1 MFEGLVHRVLV
12 GYLGRYVK
20 NIQKDQLKLSL
31 WNEEVLLENV
41 ELIPEAFDYLQLPFA
56 IKLGKV
62 GRLSIK
68 ISWKKL
74 GWDHPIIIVLEDVFI
89 CASQRDEHEWSM
101 EVVERREFA
110 GKKAQLAAAELAKI
124 SRRVC
129 DNQAGKSFI
138 SYITAKVLDSIQ
150 LSVRNFHIQ
159 YKDIQV
165 DSSRVLLGVTFS
177 SLTIKQNL
185 VGSSGEKVAGSQ
197 VNKSVNIQG
206 LQIYCTTCK
215 GDADSASSDYV
226 ENSGFWCNGIF
237 ECHKFDHLLKP
248 FDVTLSLV
256 VNRVG
261 KLDSQLAQYSFR
273 AEISGLEMSVNE
285 IQLRELLMLSDYI
298 SVSHLREKYGRYRPW
313 GHSLSRKHNGWQ
325 LLWWH
330 YAQESVLSDVR
341 RKLRKT
347 SWRYLG
353 QRLNSRRRYISLYK
367 IKLDLLQQ
375 EESINEYILG
385 ELEQMEKEFDI
396 DDILSYRSAAE
407 SELQEVLSNWSSS
420 NMKTNSANVNVEKS
434 RNDEQSLGKS
444 QGWLN
449 WLSRGM
455 LGAGGTDDSTQF
467 SGVISDEVIKDIYEA
482 TKFHP
487 SVLSSE
493 DVDDNDKM
501 FTCAIK
507 LTIRQFT
514 ACLQS
519 KYSGRGIADFI
530 FEDTIIECKLWEDL
544 AAIAFFI
551 KSGKMVYP
559 SNERAILQTG
569 MNLAEHYAHEDEP
582 SSCRIQVN
590 ISSKQE
596 VELSVKVMLQPL
608 EVTYDVEFFLNFIE
622 FFTILKTFEFQ
633 SKRVL
638 WSFNGFTDTKT
649 RLSSKAEYALLGQR
663 KLRWDVRILDT
674 TINVPGN
681 AISERC
687 TLALKLGSLLYTSKY
702 DPELIASTTQ
712 EQPKTMKPL
721 SNSAFLAEFLKEY
734 QVQDLYNCFSV
745 ELENLELELVFP
757 QVAQTISILEI
768 ISASITFV
776 VCTISDESILN
787 QAEVYINL
795 PSVNAKFSPSIYE
808 SILGLVAHLDD
819 LGSTT
824 SSRML
829 KNPYSLDVL
838 SNQPSVSTFGFS
850 VSAKLKSLSC
860 HVDLADDKETSS
872 DLMLFLQGLD
882 IWYSHTGSEECFVCT
897 KALKITT
904 SCLKG
909 ETDSCILFS
918 CGNQLTSDVGHHQYL
933 DSQLINEDESCC
945 SKGASMKA
953 PFHLHYEA
961 HTSEGSVFHDCR
973 ACLNDADF
981 HCYPHVIGLLV
992 GFFKQLSAYDVSF
1005 RSDKPVSAQNS
1016 GISSKKP
1023 CFSFERFGYSN
1034 FSDTGCFDH
1043 DSIPLDYFPFITVS
1057 NSSPLV
1063 SLETLCHSV
1072 HNWRKSFTLRDRK
1085 CTSPKFSLR
1094 KDSVISSVSPVTHKS
1109 VRDEFPASK
1118 HSCDANVLNIDAS
1131 LCGVRIHF
1139 HDSSCIIATVVVPSF
1154 RSSLILQEDF
1164 MDLMCSTE
1172 GLLLTSSWWTK
1183 TFKGFLWGPSL
1194 PSPSSVLNLRV
1205 RKGAGTST
1213 SQLEV
1218 SIGVQHVHCFLPPE
1232 YLAIIIGYFSL
1243 SEWSSNL
1250 SDQPVTENYDFIET
1264 EKGSPAIYKFE
1275 ILDSSLIFPVEQ
1287 DDHQF
1292 LSLELPQT
1300 YCSFILECSS
1310 DDVLRGIPSEC
1321 VVPAQNLSKENHSL
1335 NLFGR
1340 DILMSL
1346 ISYQRDEFGNTMLN
1360 NDTTCQN
1367 IPLIAPLTADIWVRL
1382 PCESESCLNGS
1393 ASTSIMLRIA
1403 DCKVQVHDCG
1413 SLDGF
1418 EAVMD
1423 VINQFSLVEYLSR
1436 CFSSNV
1442 IEFYQLKR
1450 SLKDNGEAPPI
1461 ASGTTFTDVRCCID
1475 SLSIILYQLKRDS
1488 ILEKPIM
1495 KVDMQFICSVSL
1507 IDETPKDLDLKFSYL
1522 TVHSLL
1528 NSVKMVQC
1536 HDALSASSPFHICF
1550 SKSIEGDNEF
1560 HISLPSLSIWLH
1572 YLDWSTVIDFY
1583 NSYSKRSDEVAARKS
1598 SSNSPSKDMALP
1610 AQNLLLNKSLES
1622 CQAKEHK
1629 KPDSPVTLRSEN
1641 IGLMV
1646 HFPVG
1651 AIQTSLSA
1659 DASEGKKGKYI
1670 VVTAHSRNS
1679 ELLVIGKTVKLKSI
1693 LEKTNASLKIHEERS
1708 IITRPLFQTSQV
1720 TVMSDIHNDQMDVV
1734 NVGLEIQVDRLDVW
1748 LSYHVF
1754 CFWYGVRFDIPEARS
1769 SHSSFPSVDCRIQSR
1784 KTSFLVSD
1792 ERWSCGIPLLE
1803 ILMRNFFLHVVMSGS
1818 NVESRMTSDLEVNYN
1833 NFQKVIW
1840 EPFLEP
1846 WKFEMSLFR
1855 RHKLNT
1861 LLNSSIIM
1869 DINLTSIAPL
1879 NMNVTESLIE
1889 CVFRTVEM
1897 VQDAQHPMEPTDCC
1911 ENEQSLNSQI
1921 TETTGGG
1928 RYAPYILQ
1936 NLTSLP
1942 LVYHVFQG
1950 LVNADE
1956 LGATE
1961 MVDGVTVPP
1970 GASVPIYLNETPEKQ
1985 LFRFRPADSS
1995 DRLNERQSSGVVHH
2009 FMCIQLE
2016 GMSLPSAAVSMDFVG
2031 LTCFEVNFSKASN
2044 KVEVGKRGD
2053 LRKMARN
2060 GEGNVKSNTNKGFA
2074 VPVVFDVSMQRYSKL
2089 LRLYSTVIISNLTSV
2104 PLELRF
2110 DIPFGLSP
2118 KILDPIY
2125 PGQEVPLPLHLAEA
2139 GRLRWHPLGSSYLWS
2154 EVHDLSNILSQEI
2167 NFGILRSSV
2176 CYPSHPSSDPFRCCI
2191 SVQNVSVPLSGQT
2204 EKGPYPSPSSSVKQS
2219 TESCTNERKQSKQRL
2234 IHQVTLSTPL
2244 ILVSYLPDAVSLTV
2258 ESGGVTCTE
2267 VLSEVET
2274 SFHHA
2279 DPSHDLDLK
2288 FHMQGFK
2295 AFSVSFPR
2303 AETFSAMAKYS
2314 GTKFSFIESL
2324 TFDPMI
2330 ADCGPLYVTIE
2341 KTMDAVS
2348 GARKIF
2354 IYVPFLL
2361 YNCTGIPLNI
2371 SDSDGETKGFHY
2383 SIPSCY
2389 LIEQELLQDRKDGL
2403 SLLSASQDSYVLDT
2417 QNADRR
2423 SSSVENHIVF
2433 SRKNV
2438 NPHVDRFMYKPVVL
2452 SGFCKSF
2459 HEKSEKHDLGGEKAW
2474 RSMSSTVESS
2484 SRSSDIDDTECRKLR
2499 AYMYSPAISSLT
2511 EVMVRVRCMP
2521 EHGRKGETNSSW
2533 SEPFLLVPTT
2543 GSSTVLIPQS
2553 LPYSAFI
2560 ISVTSSA
2567 LAGPFAGRTQAITFQ
2582 PRYVISNACK
2592 RDLCFKQK
2600 GTDLFVQL
2608 GIGEHSHL
2616 HWTDRT
2622 RDLLVSVRFNEP
2634 GWQWSGSFLPDRLG
2648 DTQVK
2653 MRNYIS
2659 GSVNMIR
2666 VEIQNADVSIGD
2678 EKVIGSLHGNSGTN
2692 LILLSDDD
2700 TGFMPYR
2707 IDNFSKERLRIY
2719 QQRCETFDTTVHPYS
2734 SCPYAWDEP
2743 YYPHR
2748 LTVEVPGERIVG
2760 LYALDDLR
2768 EYSPVHLKSTFE
2780 KPERTLLLSTYADGA
2795 TKVLSIVDS
2804 EYHNVKD
2811 LKNPSSS
2818 PFRVNSK
2825 YEQKQEHFVDYTEK
2839 FSLAISSI
2847 GISMVNAYPQELL
2860 FACAKDITL
2869 DLLQSLDQQKLSF
2882 EMSSLQMDNQLRAT
2896 PYPVVLSFNPENR
2909 KNAASQ
2915 RVKDDV
2921 AKVKSEPVVYLVIST
2936 WKKKDISL
2944 LSFEYINL
2952 SVANFR
2958 LELEQELILSFLDF
2972 FKSVSSSFHSK
2983 TVPISDL
2990 AFYPHVHN
2998 VGFTHIQTYESVR
3011 NGQRQ
3016 PHGVDLFEFSENRLY
3031 SLSLPSVVPIGAPW
3045 QKIYL
3050 LARRQKKI
3058 YVELFDL
3065 APIKFTF
3072 SFSSSP
3078 WMLRNGFLT
3087 SGDSVIH
3094 RGLMA
3099 LADVEGA
3106 RIHLKQ
3112 LTISHQMASWES
3124 MQDILIRHYARQ
3136 LLHEMYKI
3144 FGSAGVIG
3152 NPMGFARSLGLGIR
3166 DFLSVPAKSILQSPT
3181 GLITGMAQ
3189 GTTSLL
3195 SNTVYALSD
3204 ATTQFSKAAHKGLVA
3219 FTFDDQSRMEKQRK
3233 GVDSH
3238 SKGVINEVLEGLT
3251 GLLQSP
3257 IKEVEKHGLPGVVSG
3272 IALGVTGLV
3281 ARPAASILE
3290 VTGKTAQSIR
3300 NRSRLYQIGYQRYR
3314 VRLPRP
3320 LSRELPLRPYSLEEA
3335 VGTSVLMDVDDDGLK
3350 LKDEVFVMCKSLKQ
3364 AGKFV
3369 VITERL
3375 MLIVSCPNLVE
3386 LGKPE
3391 FRGVPIDPE
3400 WLIESE
3406 IGLDSVIHVDTS
3418 DGVVHIVGSSSD
3430 GLVRQNLSKKGTR
3443 IKQWSN
3449 PLTRLPLLQTNLEL
3463 VSEKDGE
3470 DLLQML
3476 LFIIEQGKARGWGR
3490 GYLVH
3495 KSNIIRKED
3504 HSLHIAR

>member
-1 MFEGLVHRVLV
+1 
-12 GYLGRYVK
+12 
-20 NIQKDQLKLSL
+20 
-31 WNEEVLLENV
+31 
-41 ELIPEAFDYLQLPFA
+41 
-56 IKLGKV
+56 
-62 GRLSIK
+62 
-68 ISWKKL
+68 
-74 GWDHPIIIVLEDVFI
+74 
-89 CASQRDEHEWSM
+89 
-101 EVVERREFA
+101 
-110 GKKAQLAAAELAKI
+110 
-124 SRRVC
+124 
-129 DNQAGKSFI
+129 
-138 SYITAKVLDSIQ
+138 
-150 LSVRNFHIQ
+150 
-159 YKDIQV
+159 
-165 DSSRVLLGVTFS
+165 
-177 SLTIKQNL
+177 
-185 VGSSGEKVAGSQ
+185 
-197 VNKSVNIQG
+197 
-206 LQIYCTTCK
+206 
-215 GDADSASSDYV
+215 
-226 ENSGFWCNGIF
+226 
-237 ECHKFDHLLKP
+237 
-248 FDVTLSLV
+248 
-256 VNRVG
+256 
-261 KLDSQLAQYSFR
+261 
-273 AEISGLEMSVNE
+273 
-285 IQLRELLMLSDYI
+285 
-298 SVSHLREKYGRYRPW
+298 
-313 GHSLSRKHNGWQ
+313 
-325 LLWWH
+325 
-330 YAQESVLSDVR
+330 
-341 RKLRKT
+341 
-347 SWRYLG
+347 
-353 QRLNSRRRYISLYK
+353 
-367 IKLDLLQQ
+367 
-375 EESINEYILG
+375 
-385 ELEQMEKEFDI
+385 MEKEFDI

-407 SELQEVLSNWSSS
+407 CELQEVLSNPSSL
-420 NMKTNSANVNVEKS
+420 NMRTNGANATAEKS

-482 TKFHP
+482 TEFHP
-487 SVLSSE
+487 SVLSSGN
-493 DVDDNDKM
+493 VDANDKM

-507 LTIRQFT
+507 LSIRQFT
-514 ACLQS
+514 ACLQN
-519 KYSGRGIADFI
+519 KYSGQGIADLI
-530 FEDTIIECKLWEDL
+530 FEDTVIECKLWEEL
-544 AAIAFFI
+544 AAIACFI

-559 SNERAILQTG
+559 SNGRAILQIG
-569 MNLAEHYAHEDEP
+569 RNLAEHYLHEDEL
-582 SSCRIQVN
+582 SSCRILVN

-596 VELSVKVMLQPL
+596 VELSVKGMLQPL

-622 FFTILKTFEFQ
+622 FFTILNTFDFQ

-638 WSFNGFTDTKT
+638 WSFNGFKDTKT
-649 RLSSKAEYALLGQR
+649 RLSSKAEYTMSSQG
-663 KLRWDVRILDT
+663 KLRWDVRILDI
-674 TINVPGN
+674 TINVPGH
-681 AISERC
+681 AISEPC
-687 TLALKLGSLLYTSKY
+687 TLALQLGSLLYTSKY
-702 DPELIASTTQ
+702 DPESIVSTTQ
-712 EQPKTMKPL
+712 EEKPL
-721 SNSAFLAEFLKEY
+721 SNSAFLAEFFNKF

-745 ELENLELELVFP
+745 KLENFELKLVFP
-757 QVAQTISILEI
+757 QVARTISILEKFC
-768 ISASITFV
+768 ASITLV
-776 VCTISDESILN
+776 SCIISDESILK

-795 PSVNAKFSPSIYE
+795 PSVVANFSPSIYE
-808 SILGLVAHLDD
+808 SIQALVAHLDN
-819 LGSTT
+819 LSSTT
-824 SSRML
+824 SSQML
-829 KNPYSLDVL
+829 KNPYSLNVL
-838 SNQPSVSTFGFS
+838 SNQPTVSTFGFS
-850 VSAKLKSLSC
+850 VSAKLKSLSFR
-860 HVDLADDKETSS
+860 VDLADDEESS
-872 DLMLFLQGLD
+872 SVLMLLLQELD
-882 IWYSHTGSEECFVCT
+882 IWYSHTESEECFVCT
-897 KALKITT
+897 KALKMTC
-904 SCLKG
+904 CLKG
-909 ETDSCILFS
+909 ETDSCVLFS
-918 CGNQLTSDVGHHQYL
+918 SGNQFASDVAHHQYL
-933 DSQLINEDESCC
+933 GIEVINEDENCC
-945 SKGASMKA
+945 NKGASMKA
-953 PFHLHYEA
+953 PFHLHYEG
-961 HTSEGSVFHDCR
+961 HRSVDSVFHECR
-973 ACLNDADF
+973 VCLNDADV
-981 HCYPHVIGLLV
+981 HCYPHIIGLLV
-992 GFFKQLSAYDVSF
+992 GFCEKLSSCDVSF
-1005 RSDKPVSAQNS
+1005 RCDLPVSAQNS
-1016 GISSKKP
+1016 RVASKKP
-1023 CFSFERFGYSN
+1023 CFWFERFGYSN

-1043 DSIPLDYFPFITVS
+1043 DSIPLDYFPFITIS
-1057 NSSPLV
+1057 NSSSLV
-1063 SLETLCHSV
+1063 SLESSLCHSIP
-1072 HNWRKSFTLRDRK
+1072 NLRKSFRLRDTK
-1085 CTSPKFSLR
+1085 FTGPKFSLR
-1094 KDSVISSVSPVTHKS
+1094 KESTISYISPVMHKS
-1109 VRDEFPASK
+1109 GRDEFPAPEG
-1118 HSCDANVLNIDAS
+1118 SCDANISKIDAS
-1131 LCGVRIHF
+1131 LCGVKIHF
-1139 HDSSCIIATVVVPSF
+1139 HDSSSIIATITIPTS
-1154 RSSLILQEDF
+1154 RSSLLLQQDF
-1164 MDLMCSTE
+1164 MDLLCSTE

-1183 TFKGFLWGPSL
+1183 NLKGFLWGPSL
-1194 PSPSSVLNLRV
+1194 SNLSSVLNLRV
-1205 RKGAGTST
+1205 RKGAGSLS

-1243 SEWSSNL
+1243 SDWSSSL
-1250 SDQPVTENYDFIET
+1250 SEQPVTANCDFTET

-1275 ILDSSLIFPVEQ
+1275 ILDSTLIFPVEQ

-1292 LSLELPQT
+1292 LSIELPQI
-1300 YCSFILECSS
+1300 YCNFILECSS
-1310 DDVLRGIPSEC
+1310 DDVLRGIPCEC
-1321 VVPAQNLSKENHSL
+1321 MVPAHKLAKENNSL

-1340 DILMSL
+1340 DVLMSL
-1346 ISYQRDEFGNTMLN
+1346 ISYQSDEYGNIMLN
-1360 NDTTCQN
+1360 NDTACQN
-1367 IPLIAPLTADIWVRL
+1367 IPLIAPLTADIWARL
-1382 PCESESCLNGS
+1382 PCESESCLNSSGS
-1393 ASTSIMLRIA
+1393 TCIMFRIA
-1403 DCKVQVHDCG
+1403 NCQVHIDDCS
-1413 SLDGF
+1413 SLDGVG
-1418 EAVMD
+1418 AVLD
-1423 VINQFSLVEYLSR
+1423 VINQFSLVEYQSK
-1436 CFSSNV
+1436 CFSSD
-1442 IEFYQLKR
+1442 ILGFYQLMR
-1450 SLKDNGEAPPI
+1450 SPKENGAALPI
-1461 ASGTTFTDVRCCID
+1461 ASGTVFTDARCYID
-1475 SLSIILYQLKRDS
+1475 SLSITLYQSKRDS
-1488 ILEKPIM
+1488 ILGKPIT
-1495 KVDMQFICSVSL
+1495 KVDMQFKCSVSL
-1507 IDETPKDLDLKFSYL
+1507 INETPTDLDLRFSYL

-1528 NSVKMVQC
+1528 NSVMIAQC
-1536 HDALSASSPFHICF
+1536 RDPLSASSAFHICF
-1550 SKSIEGDNEF
+1550 SKSSEGDNEF
-1560 HISLPSLSIWLH
+1560 HISLPSLNIWLH
-1572 YLDWSTVIDFY
+1572 FADWSTVIDFY
-1583 NSYSKRSDEVAARKS
+1583 NSYLEKSDEAEAMKS
-1598 SSNSPSKDMALP
+1598 SSNSPSKDMAHP
-1610 AQNLLLNKSLES
+1610 VSQNSLLNKSSES

-1629 KPDSPVTLRSEN
+1629 KLDSLVVTLRSEN
-1641 IGLMV
+1641 IGLMIHV
-1646 HFPVG
+1646 PVG
-1651 AIQTSLSA
+1651 AIETSLPS
-1659 DASEGKKGKYI
+1659 DASEGKNSKYI

-1679 ELLVIGKTVKLKSI
+1679 ELLVIGRTVKLKSI
-1693 LEKTNASLKIHEERS
+1693 LEKTNASLKTHEDRS
-1708 IITRPLFQTSQV
+1708 IITRPFFQTSQV
-1720 TVMSDIHNDQMDVV
+1720 TVTTEIHNDQMDDAV
-1734 NVGLEIQVDRLDVW
+1734 VGLEIQVDRLDVW

-1754 CFWYGVRFDIPEARS
+1754 CFWYGAQFDIPEARS
-1769 SHSSFPSVDCRIQSR
+1769 SHSSFGSVDCKIQSR
-1784 KTSFLVSD
+1784 KISLLISD

-1803 ILMRNFFLHVVMSGS
+1803 ILMRNFFLHVVNAGS
-1818 NVESRMTSDLEVNYN
+1818 SLESRMASDLEVNYN
-1833 NFQKVIW
+1833 NFQKVVW

-1846 WKFEMSLFR
+1846 WKFQISLFR
-1855 RHKLNT
+1855 RHKMST
-1861 LLNSSIIM
+1861 LLNSSIIT
-1869 DINLTSIAPL
+1869 DINLSSTAPL
-1879 NMNVTESLIE
+1879 NLNVTESLIE
-1889 CVFRTVEM
+1889 CVSRTVEM
-1897 VQDAQHPMEPTDCC
+1897 VQDAQHPMEPADCC
-1911 ENEQSLNSQI
+1911 ENEKSLNSQI
-1921 TETTGGG
+1921 IETTGGG

-1942 LVYHVFQG
+1942 LVYHVFQE

-1956 LGATE
+1956 LGASE
-1961 MVDGVTVPP
+1961 MEDGVTVQP

-2016 GMSLPSAAVSMDFVG
+2016 GMSLPSASVSMDFVG
-2031 LTCFEVNFSKASN
+2031 LTCFEVDFSKASN
-2044 KVEVGKRGD
+2044 KVEVEKRGD
-2053 LRKMARN
+2053 LSKLARN
-2060 GEGNVKSNTNKGFA
+2060 GEGNVRSNANSGFS

-2089 LRLYSTVIISNLTSV
+2089 LRLYSTVIVSNLTSV

-2110 DIPFGLSP
+2110 DIPFGLAP

-2154 EVHDLSNILSQEI
+2154 EVHDLSNILSQEM
-2167 NFGILRSSV
+2167 NTGILRSFV

-2191 SVQNVSVPLSGQT
+2191 SVQNVSVPLSCKT
-2204 EKGPYPSPSSSVKQS
+2204 EKGPSPYPSSTSKQS
-2219 TESCTNERKQSKQRL
+2219 TESCNNDRKQSKQRL
-2234 IHQVTLSTPL
+2234 IHQVTLSSPL
-2244 ILVSYLPDAVSLTV
+2244 VLTSYLPDAVSVTV
-2258 ESGGVTCTE
+2258 ESGGVMCTE
-2267 VLSEVET
+2267 VLSKVET
-2274 SFHHA
+2274 SFHHV

-2288 FHMQGFK
+2288 FCMQGCK
-2295 AFSVSFPR
+2295 ASSVKFPR

-2314 GTKFSFIESL
+2314 GTKFSLIETM
-2324 TFDPMI
+2324 TFNPI
-2330 ADCGPLYVTIE
+2330 SDCGPLYVTME
-2341 KTMDAVS
+2341 KTMDAFS
-2348 GARKIF
+2348 GVRKIF

-2361 YNCTGIPLNI
+2361 YNCTGLPLNI
-2371 SDSDGETKGFHY
+2371 SESDGEIKGFHY

-2389 LIEQELLQDRKDGL
+2389 LVEQELLQDRKDGL
-2403 SLLSASQDSYVLDT
+2403 SLLSANWDSCVLDT
-2417 QNADRR
+2417 QNADPR
-2423 SSSVENHIVF
+2423 SSFVDNHIVF
-2433 SRKNV
+2433 SRKNAD
-2438 NPHVDRFMYKPVVL
+2438 PHVDRFMYKPVVL

-2459 HEKSEKHDLGGEKAW
+2459 HEKSQNHDLVGHKAS
-2474 RSMSSTVESS
+2474 RSMSSTVEST
-2484 SRSSDIDDTECRKLR
+2484 SRSSGIVDTGYGKLR
-2499 AYMYSPAISSLT
+2499 AYMYSPAISSLS
-2511 EVMVRVRCMP
+2511 EVMVRVRCLP
-2521 EHGRKGETNSSW
+2521 ERGREGQANSSW

-2582 PRYVISNACK
+2582 PRYVISNACR

-2600 GTDLFVQL
+2600 GTDVFVQL

-2719 QQRCETFDTTVHPYS
+2719 QQRCETFDTTIQMYS

-2748 LTVEVPGERIVG
+2748 LTVEVPGERIIG

-2780 KPERTLLLSTYADGA
+2780 KPERTLILSSYADGV
-2795 TKVLSIVDS
+2795 TKVLSIVDT
-2804 EYHNVKD
+2804 EYHDLKD
-2811 LKNPSSS
+2811 LKNPSPSL
-2818 PFRVNSK
+2818 FRVNSK
-2825 YEQKQEHFVDYTEK
+2825 YEQKQDHFVDYTEK

-2847 GISMVNAYPQELL
+2847 GISVVNAYPQELL
-2860 FACAKDITL
+2860 FACANDVAL

-2882 EMSSLQMDNQLRAT
+2882 QMSSLQIDNQLRAT
-2896 PYPVVLSFNPENR
+2896 PYPVVLSFNPEYR

-2921 AKVKSEPVVYLVIST
+2921 AKVKSEPVVYLAIST
-2936 WKKKDISL
+2936 WKKKDASL
-2944 LSFEYINL
+2944 VSFEYINL

-2958 LELEQELILSFLDF
+2958 LELEQELILGLLDF

-2990 AFYPHVHN
+2990 AFYPHIHN

-3011 NGQRQ
+3011 NGERQ
-3016 PHGVDLFEFSENRLY
+3016 LHGVDLFEFSKNRLY

-3078 WMLRNGFLT
+3078 WILRNGFLT

-3106 RIHLKQ
+3106 RINLKQ
-3112 LTISHQMASWES
+3112 LTIAHQMASWES

-3204 ATTQFSKAAHKGLVA
+3204 ATTQFSKAAHKGIVA

-3233 GVDSH
+3233 GIPSQ

-3257 IKEVEKHGLPGVVSG
+3257 IKEAEKHGLPGVVSG

-3300 NRSRLYQIGYQRYR
+3300 NRSKLYQIGFQRYR

-3320 LSRELPLRPYSLEEA
+3320 LSREVPLRPYSLEEA
-3335 VGTSVLMDVDDDGLK
+3335 VGTSVLMDVDDGLK

-3369 VITERL
+3369 VVTERL
-3375 MLIVSCPNLVE
+3375 MLIVSCPSLVE
-3386 LGKPE
+3386 LGTPE

-3400 WLIESE
+3400 WLIESG

-3430 GLVRQNLSKKGTR
+3430 GLVRQNQSKKGGGSGGMRT
-3443 IKQWSN
+3443 KHWSN
-3449 PLTRLPLLQTNLEL
+3449 PSTRLPLFQTNLEL
-3463 VSEKDGE
+3463 GSEKDGE

-3476 LFIIEQGKARGWGR
+3476 LSIIEQGKARGWGSC
-3490 GYLVH
+3490 YLVH
-3495 KSNIIRKED
+3495 KSNIIWKEG